1 MPWPRH
7 RERRGSY
14 DVEISGTA
22 ALVTGGASGLGA
34 ATAARLAAAGVTV
47 FGLDLPQ
54 SIERAGDS
62 VPAGVTLIPADVTS
76 EAEVEAALDTIVESG
91 VPLRIVVN
99 CAGVGWAGRILSKKG
114 PHDLELFRTVITI
127 NLLGTFNVMRLAAN
141 RMQSQSTVDDAGQR
155 GVVINTASVAAFEG
169 QIGQIAYTA
178 SKGGVHAMTITAA
191 RDLAQVGIRVNTI
204 APGIVDTPMLAG
216 VTEEYRQGLE
226 ASVPFPSRLAQ
237 PSEYAQLVQMIAEH
251 DYLNGET
258 IRMDGAIRMAPR

>member
-1 MPWPRH
+1 M
-7 RERRGSY
+7 
-14 DVEISGTA
+14 EISGTA

-34 ATAARLAAAGVTV
+34 ATAKRLADAGVTV
-47 FGLDLPQ
+47 FGLDLAQ

-76 EAEVEAALDTIVESG
+76 EAEVEAALDKIAEAG

-141 RMQSQSTVDDAGQR
+141 RMQSLSTVDDSGQR
-155 GVVINTASVAAFEG
+155 GVVVNTASVAAFEG

-191 RDLAQVGIRVNTI
+191 RDLAQFGIRVNTI

-216 VTEEYRQGLE
+216 VTEEYRKGLE

-258 IRMDGAIRMAPR
+258 IRMDGALRMAPR